1 MTTVIFARWKL
12 YKHIQKGYDEMY
24 YHVEKRYWES
34 WEHTEWRTDNA
45 EFQIT
50 ELGYEIREIEN
61 YEERVDLLHN
71 YARRTQCGLILNG
84 CLTEHEVPNIP
95 TIIAYD
101 TLQELNAGNFLA
113 RRSLEDMQATEGQYY
128 VEGREQHH
136 QKDH

>member
-1 MTTVIFARWKL
+1 MASHAQAKEEAIAALER
-12 YKHIQKGYDEMY
+12 YDAG
-24 YHVEKRYWES
+24 RGALGDLAQPAPANPAA
-34 WEHTEWRTDNA
+34 TDA
-45 EFQIT
+45 PATAGEDAPAGDT
-50 ELGYEIREIEN
+50 DGP
-61 YEERVDLLHN
+61 
-71 YARRTQCGLILNG
+71 RRTQCGLILNG

-136 QKDH
+136 QKQN